1 MLNDIINSIIL
12 NNILLSLSKD
22 LITLNVDFFISL
34 IQKHVL
40 KNDFV
45 VIKKRFKMNKRV
57 KMYKV

>member
-1 MLNDIINSIIL
+1 MLNNTF
-12 NNILLSLSKD
+12 LSLSKD
-22 LITLNVDFFISL
+22 LIALNINLFISL